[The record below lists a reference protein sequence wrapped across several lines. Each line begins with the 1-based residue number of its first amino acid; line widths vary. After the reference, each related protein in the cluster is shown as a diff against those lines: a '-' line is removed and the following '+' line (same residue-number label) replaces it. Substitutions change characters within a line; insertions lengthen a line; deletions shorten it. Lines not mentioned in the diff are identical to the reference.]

1 MTDYS
6 FVPPSSTTPKVDPAE
21 LPKWLIQEDDDNSA
35 GSTFGVMLLGGTKE

>member
-21 LPKWLIQEDDDNSA
+21 LPKWLIEEDDDYMVFDLS
-35 GSTFGVMLLGGTKE
+35 LIHI

>member
-21 LPKWLIQEDDDNSA
+21 LPKWLIQEDDDYMVFDKPGWLVCHPS
-35 GSTFGVMLLGGTKE
+35 

>member
-21 LPKWLIQEDDDNSA
+21 LPKWLIEEDDDYMAVSY
-35 GSTFGVMLLGGTKE
+35 THLTLPTTERV